1 MKLNNILKGSLV
13 TFISFYLF
21 ACSQNVASGV
31 WENTVKNTDGSSVVT
46 TLAINETQDNFTGSM
61 TSLASGTQTN
71 TNNKIDFSG
80 YKSSNV
86 LVIEQL
92 SNTTDPYFK
101 KSTLTVSEDG
111 KTMVLAPS
119 GLVFNKK

>member
-13 TFISFYLF
+13 TFISFYLIS
-21 ACSQNVASGV
+21 CSHNVGSGV
-31 WENTVKNTDGSSVVT
+31 WENIVKNADGSSVVT
-46 TLAINETQDNFTGSM
+46 TLAINETQNDFTGSM
-61 TSLASGTQTN
+61 TSVSSGVQTSSDS
-71 TNNKIDFSG
+71 KIDFSG
-80 YKSSNV
+80 YVSSNI

-92 SNTTDPYFK
+92 SKTTDPYFRR
-101 KSTLTVSEDG
+101 STLTVSEDG

>member
-13 TFISFYLF
+13 TLVSFYLIG
-21 ACSQNVASGV
+21 CSQNVASGV
-31 WENTVKNTDGSSVVT
+31 WENTVKNNDGSSIVT
-46 TLAINETQDNFTGSM
+46 TLAITESQNDFTGTM
-61 TSLASGTQTN
+61 TSSGTEN
-71 TNNKIDFSG
+71 SANNKIDFSG
-80 YKSSNV
+80 YRSSNV

-92 SNTTDPYFK
+92 SKNNDPYFK

-111 KTMVLAPS
+111 KTIVLAPS